1 MNDLAV
7 VRSFICLGVPSVNFG
22 EFTATNGTW
31 RWFWCI
37 FTFPAQGAFRPVGA
51 VVSIVPVKHMFLTI
65 GYYAT
70 LSATIIYLLPAVSV
84 PQVTSCTIR
93 PFIVALLSKTCF
105 HCLETTVSEFIS
117 SELRFLKCVVP
128 RPL

>member
-7 VRSFICLGVPSVNFG
+7 LKSFICLGAPSANFG

-105 HCLETTVSEFIS
+105 HC
-117 SELRFLKCVVP
+117 
-128 RPL
+128 